1 MVNKTYIIQKEV
13 MKEHVVTYFDNE
25 TKERKK
31 KRPNPDNV
39 ARCCKKFHVWKA
51 K

>member
-1 MVNKTYIIQKEV
+1 

-31 KRPNPDNV
+31 NV
-39 ARCCKKFHVWKA
+39 PILTMLQDVVKSFMYEKQNK
-51 K
+51 